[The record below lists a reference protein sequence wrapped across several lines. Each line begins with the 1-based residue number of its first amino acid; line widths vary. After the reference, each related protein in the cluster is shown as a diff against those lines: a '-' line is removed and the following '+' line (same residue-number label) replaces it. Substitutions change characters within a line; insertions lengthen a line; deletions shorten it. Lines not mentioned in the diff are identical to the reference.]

1 MEKPHTEAA
10 ALSDM
15 VEKWGK
21 PVAERGFAQVPNYL
35 LLLNQFLDDEHRLSP
50 VELLVLIQLVGTWWK
65 KDDKPFPSMAT
76 LARRCGSS
84 ERQIQRAVNH
94 LVAVGLVAK
103 EKRRVGRGLI
113 SSNAYNLTPLTE
125 VLEEA
130 AKAYPNDYPRKV
142 GPDTPRSIGFRRIAL
157 RPEKDELSPEQTL
170 EQSVAKAEEQQRLPV
185 RRRPRRSLIPA

>member
-1 MEKPHTEAA
+1 M
-10 ALSDM
+10 L
-15 VEKWGK
+15 EKWGK

-65 KDDKPFPSMAT
+65 KGDKPFPSMAT

-84 ERQIQRAVNH
+84 ERQIQRAVNQ
-94 LVAVGLVAK
+94 LVAVGLIAK

-113 SSNAYNLTPLTE
+113 SSNAYDLTPLTG
-125 VLEEA
+125 VLDEA

-142 GPDTPRSIGFRRIAL
+142 DPEVTRRITARL
-157 RPEKDELSPEQTL
+157 KKGEISTEQLPE
-170 EQSVAKAEEQQRLPV
+170 AKAEGQQPSPV
-185 RRRPRRSLIPA
+185 RRPRQKPISA

>member
-1 MEKPHTEAA
+1 M
-10 ALSDM
+10 SDM
-15 VEKWGK
+15 VEKWGR

-50 VELLVLIQLVGTWWK
+50 VELLVLIQLVGTWWRK
-65 KDDKPFPSMAT
+65 GDKPFPSMAT

-103 EKRRVGRGLI
+103 EKRRAGRGLI
-113 SSNAYNLTPLTE
+113 SSNAYDLTPLAE

-130 AKAYPNDYPRKV
+130 AKAYPNDYPRKID
-142 GPDTPRSIGFRRIAL
+142 PDATRRITARLGKGAAPPAL
-157 RPEKDELSPEQTL
+157 VPGEGETG
-170 EQSVAKAEEQQRLPV
+170 AEGQPA
-185 RRRPRRSLIPA
+185 RRRPRRRLAIHQA